1 MGAMDFLPVCRDD
14 MQRRGWDYL
23 DFIFVSG
30 DAYVDHPSFG
40 SSLLTRLL
48 ESRGYKVG
56 LICQPDWRDPEAFK
70 VLGRPRLA
78 FLVSG
83 GNMDSLVLHYTA
95 AKKPR
100 SQDYYTPGKA
110 MGKRPDRATI
120 VYCAALRQAYKKA
133 PIVIGGI
140 ETSLR
145 RLSHY
150 DYWSDKV
157 RRSILVDSKADLG
170 VYGMGERAILDI
182 ADRLNRGLTP
192 DQIHDVR
199 GTFFHT
205 ETLEGLVPPVV
216 LEPFETLTKDK
227 KAYAQHFAAQYK
239 NTDPFTAKPLAEPD
253 GAGWIYQTQPSLP
266 VDRKLMDQIY
276 DLPYARNW
284 HPDYDAAGG
293 ISALEE
299 VKFSLI
305 STRGCYGACSFCALT
320 FHQGRIIQT
329 RSHESLLA
337 EARKLIKDKD
347 FKGYIHDVGGPTANF
362 RQNACDKMG
371 TKGACTEKRCLAPEV
386 CKNLKPDHSDFL
398 ALLRQV
404 RALPGVKKV
413 FVRSGIRFDYLVAD
427 PDDTFFKELV
437 QHHVSG
443 QLKVAPEHVS
453 DPVLKRMGKP
463 GHAVFEK
470 FRAKFQDLN
479 DQCGKKQFLVPYFIS
494 GHPGSTLKD
503 AVALARYLKSAGTV
517 PEQVQDFYPTPGT
530 LATAMYYSGYDPLTL
545 QPVETAKTPHDK
557 ALQRALLQFHLPQN
571 EDLVREALKTVGRED
586 LIGNGRDCLIRPPN
600 SARRKKNPH
609 HNPNTDRVRSP
620 RPAVKGRR
628 P

>member
-1 MGAMDFLPVCRDD
+1 MDFLPVSRDD
-14 MQRRGWDYL
+14 LQRRGWDYL

-40 SSLLTRLL
+40 SALLTRLL
-48 ESRGYKVG
+48 ESRGYRVG
-56 LICQPDWRDPEAFK
+56 LICQPDWRDPENFK

-83 GNMDSLVLHYTA
+83 GNMDSMVLHYTA

-133 PIVIGGI
+133 PLLIGGI

-150 DYWSDKV
+150 DYWNDKV
-157 RRSILVDSKADLG
+157 RRSILVDAKADLG
-170 VYGMGERAILDI
+170 VYGMGERAILEI
-182 ADRLNRGLTP
+182 AGRLAQGETL
-192 DQIHDVR
+192 DQIRNVR
-199 GTFFHT
+199 GTFFRT
-205 ETLEGLVPPVV
+205 DTLEGLPPP
-216 LEPFETLTKDK
+216 LHLDGFDTIATDK
-227 KAYAQHFAAQYK
+227 KAYARHFQAQYR
-239 NTDPFTAKPLAEPD
+239 NTDAFTARPLAEKD
-253 GAGWIYQTQPSLP
+253 GEGWVYQTPPSLP
-266 VDRKLMDQIY
+266 VDRALLDEVY
-276 DLPYARNW
+276 GLPYARTW

-293 ISALEE
+293 ISAVEE

-305 STRGCYGACSFCALT
+305 STRGCFGACSFCALT
-320 FHQGRIIQT
+320 FHQGRVIQT
-329 RSHESLLA
+329 RSHESLIA
-337 EARKLIKDKD
+337 EAQALIRQKG

-362 RQNACDKMG
+362 RKNACAKME
-371 TKGACTEKRCLAPEV
+371 TQGACTDKRCLAPEV
-386 CKNLKPDHSDFL
+386 CGNLKADQSDFL
-398 ALLRQV
+398 SLLRKL

-413 FVRSGIRFDYLVAD
+413 FVRSGIRFDYLMAD
-427 PDDTFFKELV
+427 PDPTLFRELV
-437 QHHVSG
+437 EHHTSG

-453 DPVLKRMGKP
+453 DAVLKRMGKP
-463 GHAVFEK
+463 KHEVYEK

-503 AVALARYLKSAGTV
+503 AVALAQYLKSVGTV

-530 LATAMYYSGYDPLTL
+530 LATAMYWSGLDPLTL
-545 QPVETAKTPHDK
+545 QPVETATSPHDK

-571 EDLVREALKTVGRED
+571 DALVREALKRVGRED
-586 LIGNGRDCLIRPPN
+586 LIGNAKGCLIRAPSSSGP
-600 SARRKKNPH
+600 RKKNPH
-609 HNPNTDRVRSP
+609 HNENKDRQ
-620 RPAVKGRR
+620 RPVAVPPTRKR
-628 P
+628 

>member
-1 MGAMDFLPVCRDD
+1 MDDMDFLPVSRDD

-40 SSLLTRLL
+40 SALLTRLL
-48 ESRGYKVG
+48 ERRGYRVG
-56 LICQPDWRDPEAFK
+56 LICQPDWRDPEAFR

-120 VYCAALRQAYKKA
+120 VYSAALRQAYKKA
-133 PIVIGGI
+133 VVIIGGI

-170 VYGMGERAILDI
+170 VYGMGERALVEI
-182 ADRLNRGLTP
+182 AERLAAGEPIER
-192 DQIHDVR
+192 IRDVR
-199 GTFFHT
+199 GTFFRT
-205 ETLEGLVPPVV
+205 DDLGGLAKPWELPG
-216 LEPFETLTKDK
+216 FETVSTDK
-227 KAYAQHFAAQYK
+227 LAYAKHFRDQYL
-239 NTDPFTAKPLAEPD
+239 NTDPHTGKPLAEKD
-253 GAGWIYQTQPSLP
+253 GSGWIYQNPPSWP
-266 VDRKLMDQIY
+266 ADQGLLDEVY
-276 DLPYARNW
+276 GLPYARTW

-305 STRGCYGACSFCALT
+305 STRGCFGACSFCALT

-329 RSHESLLA
+329 RSHESLIA
-337 EARKLIKDKD
+337 EAKALIKDKN

-362 RQNACDKMG
+362 RKSPCLKME
-371 TKGACTEKRCLAPEV
+371 TKGACTDKRCLAPEI
-386 CKNLKPDHSDFL
+386 CANLKSDQSDFL
-398 ALLRQV
+398 SLLRKL

-413 FVRSGIRFDYLVAD
+413 FVRSGIRFDYLMAD
-427 PDDTFFKELV
+427 PDPTLFKELV

-453 DPVLKRMGKP
+453 DAVLKRMGKP
-463 GHAVFEK
+463 KHAVYEK
-470 FRAKFQDLN
+470 FRMKFQDLN

-503 AVALARYLKSAGTV
+503 AVALAQYLKSVGTV

-530 LATAMYYSGYDPLTL
+530 LSTAMYWSGLDPLTL
-545 QPVETAKTPHDK
+545 QPVETAKTAHDK

-571 EDLVREALKTVGRED
+571 DALVREALKAVSRED
-586 LIGNGRDCLIRPPN
+586 LIGNGKDCLIRPP
-600 SARRKKNPH
+600 STSRPRKKNPH
-609 HNPNTDRVRSP
+609 HNENKDRIRKK
-620 RPAVKGRR
+620 PART
-628 P
+628 

>member
-1 MGAMDFLPVCRDD
+1 MDFLPVTRDD
-14 MQRRGWDYL
+14 MQSRGWDYL

-40 SSLLTRLL
+40 SALLTRLL
-48 ESRGYKVG
+48 ESRGFRVG

-70 VLGRPRLA
+70 ALGRPRLA

-83 GNMDSLVLHYTA
+83 GNMDSMVLHYTS

-100 SQDYYTPGKA
+100 SQDYYTPGKV

-120 VYCAALRQAYKKA
+120 VYCAAIRQAYKKA

-157 RRSILVDSKADLG
+157 RRSILVDAKADLG
-170 VYGMGERAILDI
+170 VYGMGERALLEIARRLD
-182 ADRLNRGLTP
+182 AGETL
-192 DQIHDVR
+192 DQLRDIR
-199 GTFFHT
+199 GTFFRT
-205 ETLEGLVPPVV
+205 EGLEGLPPPVELPGFDTV
-216 LEPFETLTKDK
+216 AADK
-227 KAYAQHFAAQYK
+227 KAYAAHFRDQYR
-239 NTDPFTAKPLAEPD
+239 NTDPFTAKPLAEKD
-253 GAGWIYQTQPSLP
+253 GTGWVYQTPPSLP
-266 VDRKLMDQIY
+266 VDRKLLDEVY
-276 DLPYARNW
+276 GLPYTRTW
-284 HPDYDAAGG
+284 HPQYDAAGG
-293 ISALEE
+293 IAALEE

-305 STRGCYGACSFCALT
+305 STRGCFGACSFCALT

-337 EARKLIKDKD
+337 EARLLIKDKG

-362 RQNACDKMG
+362 RENACKKMG
-371 TKGACTEKRCLAPEV
+371 TKGACTDKRCLAPEV
-386 CKNLKPDHSDFL
+386 CKNLVPDQSDFL
-398 ALLRQV
+398 DLLRKL

-413 FVRSGIRFDYLVAD
+413 FVRSGIRFDYLMAD
-427 PDDTFFKELV
+427 PDDTLFRELV
-437 QHHVSG
+437 EHHVSG

-463 GHAVFEK
+463 PHAVFEK

-503 AVALARYLKSAGTV
+503 AIALARYLKSAGTV

-530 LATAMYYSGYDPLTL
+530 LATAMYWSGFDPLTL

-571 EDLVREALKTVGRED
+571 EDLVRQALKLAGRED
-586 LIGNGRDCLIRPPN
+586 LIGNGKDCLIRPPN
-600 SARRKKNPH
+600 SARPRKKNPH
-609 HNPNTDRVRSP
+609 HNPNLDRVRP
-620 RPAVKGRR
+620 KAPARTPKRK
-628 P
+628 